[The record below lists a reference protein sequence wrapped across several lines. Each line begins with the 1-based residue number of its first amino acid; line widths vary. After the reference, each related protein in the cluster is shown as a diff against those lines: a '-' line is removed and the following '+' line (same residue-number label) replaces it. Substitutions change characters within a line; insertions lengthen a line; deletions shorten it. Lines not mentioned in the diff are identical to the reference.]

1 MIDIEYEVMTIIYN
15 AVTVNYP
22 NAKFESTLNLS
33 PSEFPCVC
41 VEEIDNTTRTSTV
54 DSSGNESYAN
64 VSYEINI
71 FTNDTSGKK
80 ATAKAIRDLI
90 DVAMTRHGF
99 ERTMTNPI
107 SLDSGTKYR
116 MILQYSGA
124 VSKEKTI
131 YRR

>member
-1 MIDIEYEVMTIIYN
+1 MIDIEGEVMNLIYD

-41 VEEIDNTTRTSTV
+41 VEELDNTTRMSSI
-54 DSSGNESYAN
+54 DSGSFERHAN
-64 VSYEINI
+64 VTYEINI

-80 ATAKAIRDLI
+80 ATAKAILALI
-90 DVAMTRHGF
+90 DTAMVVHGF
-99 ERTMTNPI
+99 ERYSKSPT
-107 SLDSGTKYR
+107 SLDQGTKYR
-116 MILQYSGA
+116 LVVRYQA
-124 VSKEKTI
+124 TVSKDKTI